1 MQKKIAQLIGIAF
14 LLTIALGSL
23 IMSFA
28 TYDSMGG
35 IAMGMVL
42 CPGLFII
49 ILGIVFGIWALAKNK
64 DKKGP

>member
-35 IAMGMVL
+35 IGIGMVL
-42 CPGLFII
+42 CPGLFIV
-49 ILGIVFGIWALAKNK
+49 ILGVVLGIWALGRNKNK
-64 DKKGP
+64 KEP